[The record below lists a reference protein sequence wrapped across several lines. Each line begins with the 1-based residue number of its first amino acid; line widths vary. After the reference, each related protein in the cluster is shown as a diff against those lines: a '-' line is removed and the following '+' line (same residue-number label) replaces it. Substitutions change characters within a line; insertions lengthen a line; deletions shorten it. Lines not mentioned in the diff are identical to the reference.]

1 MFPASLDNA
10 GPKHSTS
17 VPFSARVAVPL
28 SVDEKEVAFVPNP
41 VTGVM
46 VNASLSPQIMEEV
59 DTCVRGHSLLPPTLQ
74 MVIPFLSPVTLHLKV
89 KTSPGQVGGGAVN
102 CLPERKHA

>member
-17 VPFSARVAVPL
+17 VPFSAGVAVPF
-28 SVDEKEVAFVPNP
+28 SVDEKEVPFVVPNP

-46 VNASLSPQIMEEV
+46 VNASLSPHIVEEV
-59 DTCVRGHSLLPPTLQ
+59 DVCAREHSLLPPTLQ
-74 MVIPFLSPVTLHLKV
+74 
-89 KTSPGQVGGGAVN
+89 
-102 CLPERKHA
+102 